1 MFVDVVE
8 NTNSFKLPIRYAVHL
23 QSDSFIRVGSIF
35 DLSAAKH
42 CPAFV
47 SKAMLGKLLRYW
59 GRSSYG
65 LWRAFRCH
73 LELNCTEHKTIGSI
87 LRITM

>member
-23 QSDSFIRVGSIF
+23 WSDSFIRVGSIF

-47 SKAMLGKLLRYW
+47 SKGNVGKTSQILGKERL
-59 GRSSYG
+59 
-65 LWRAFRCH
+65 
-73 LELNCTEHKTIGSI
+73 
-87 LRITM
+87 